1 MKELEKF
8 FELKK
13 QLSIEQENIK
23 KLEARLGELKSSLP
37 VLESRWVE
45 TEDEKEAKAIEA
57 ELNAARE
64 EIERLP
70 LEIKKAKRKIE
81 LLEQKLPKH
90 EEEAIK
96 ALRQAYMEKLKPL
109 VKELVKRWRLVAEAE
124 SEIKNLKDRAQLDLV
139 KVTSAPRILL
149 PYIPT
154 YFINP
159 DENAV
164 AISKAGMPFHPFT
177 KLKKMI
183 EALAQEG
190 FEVSPKET
198 D

>member
-13 QLSIEQENIK
+13 QLSIEQESIK
-23 KLEARLGELKSSLP
+23 KLEARLAELKSSLP

-96 ALRQAYMEKLKPL
+96 ALRQVYMQKLELL
-109 VKELVKRWRLVAEAE
+109 VKELIKRWRLVAEVE
-124 SEIKNLKDRAQLDLV
+124 REIRDLKDRAQLDLV

-154 YFINP
+154 YFINT

-164 AISKAGMPFHPFT
+164 AISKSGMPFHPFT
-177 KLKKMI
+177 RLKKMI
-183 EALAQEG
+183 EALAREG
-190 FEVSPKET
+190 FDVSPKDT

>member
-1 MKELEKF
+1 MKEVERL
-8 FELKK
+8 LKLK
-13 QLSIEQENIK
+13 EEIQNESANAA

-64 EIERLP
+64 EIEQLP

-81 LLEQKLPKH
+81 LLEQRLPKY
-90 EEEAIK
+90 EEQVIG

-109 VKELVKRWRLVAEAE
+109 VKELVKRWRLVAEVE

-164 AISKAGMPFHPFT
+164 AVSKSGMPFHPFT